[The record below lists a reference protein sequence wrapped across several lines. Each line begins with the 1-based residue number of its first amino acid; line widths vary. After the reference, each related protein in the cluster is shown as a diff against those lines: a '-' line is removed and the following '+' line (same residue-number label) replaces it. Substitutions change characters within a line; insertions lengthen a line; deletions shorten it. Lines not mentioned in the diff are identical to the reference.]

1 MKRSLILSSLLLL
14 GIFVG
19 TGFALPLP
27 DGSIYDT
34 YLHPNDNELVQ
45 RDDDVIGDPN
55 IFNIYGH
62 RWNTSANSL
71 EIYLSWGLG
80 LDGVNLGA
88 QLGDVFFYNPSG
100 TDLEYFVPLRNHD
113 GYDDSVMQRGHVYN
127 FGEPRLSDYYYL
139 STPTQQYGDN
149 EIVTGVGGDT
159 KIEAIVGYI
168 DGTSYDTITL
178 GFAST
183 DFGIIDGRDIRFAFT
198 CGNDVIAPAS
208 VPEPTTM
215 FLLGIGLIGLAG
227 VGRRKLKK
235 S

>member
-1 MKRSLILSSLLLL
+1 L

-45 RDDDVIGDPN
+45 RDDDVI
-55 IFNIYGH
+55 
-62 RWNTSANSL
+62 
-71 EIYLSWGLG
+71 
-80 LDGVNLGA
+80 
-88 QLGDVFFYNPSG
+88 
-100 TDLEYFVPLRNHD
+100 
-113 GYDDSVMQRGHVYN
+113 
-127 FGEPRLSDYYYL
+127 GEPRLSDYYYL

-227 VGRRKLKK
+227 VGRRKFKK